1 LPSIISDVI
10 RYHNDLDNCPKEL
23 KEIICVIH
31 IADMLQYF
39 AQGQIQFS
47 QINKEAL
54 ECLDIE
60 TEEELRIIYTEIQ
73 KLF

>member
-1 LPSIISDVI
+1 
-10 RYHNDLDNCPKEL
+10 
-23 KEIICVIH
+23 
-31 IADMLQYF
+31 MLQYF

>member
-1 LPSIISDVI
+1 
-10 RYHNDLDNCPKEL
+10 
-23 KEIICVIH
+23 
-31 IADMLQYF
+31 MLQYF
-39 AQGQIQFS
+39 GQGQIQFS

-54 ECLDIE
+54 KCLDIE